1 MAHWITP
8 SGPVETLRIFSE
20 QGFDLQ
26 AVGNSGGRKLGKE
39 STVGISLSLLL
50 AAGGAIL
57 IWAVNT
63 TSSGFN
69 IHTAGVILLVVG
81 IIGFVLSLAFWS
93 SWGGFG
99 GYSRRDTDG
108 NNTTVVR

>member
-1 MAHWITP
+1 MGIT
-8 SGPVETLRIFSE
+8 I
-20 QGFDLQ
+20 
-26 AVGNSGGRKLGKE
+26 
-39 STVGISLSLLL
+39 SLLL
-50 AAGGAIL
+50 SAAGAIL

-81 IIGFVLSLAFWS
+81 IIGCVLSIAFWA

-99 GYSRRDTDG
+99 GYGPSREPRDGDH
-108 NNTTVVR
+108 TTVVR

>member
-1 MAHWITP
+1 M
-8 SGPVETLRIFSE
+8 
-20 QGFDLQ
+20 
-26 AVGNSGGRKLGKE
+26 
-39 STVGISLSLLL
+39 GISLSLLL
-50 AAGGAIL
+50 AAAGAIL

-93 SWGGFG
+93 TWGGFG
-99 GYSRRDTDG
+99 GTTRRASDG

>member
-1 MAHWITP
+1 MGV
-8 SGPVETLRIFSE
+8 SF
-20 QGFDLQ
+20 
-26 AVGNSGGRKLGKE
+26 
-39 STVGISLSLLL
+39 SLLL
-50 AAGGAIL
+50 AAAGAIL

-81 IIGFVLSLAFWS
+81 IIGFCVSLVFWS

-99 GYSRRDTDG
+99 GRSDPDRRDGDHV
-108 NNTTVVR
+108 TVIDR

>member
-1 MAHWITP
+1 M
-8 SGPVETLRIFSE
+8 
-20 QGFDLQ
+20 
-26 AVGNSGGRKLGKE
+26 
-39 STVGISLSLLL
+39 GISLSLLL

-99 GYSRRDTDG
+99 GATRRDDDRG
-108 NNTTVVR
+108 NITTVVR

>member
-1 MAHWITP
+1 M
-8 SGPVETLRIFSE
+8 
-20 QGFDLQ
+20 
-26 AVGNSGGRKLGKE
+26 
-39 STVGISLSLLL
+39 GISLSLLL

-81 IIGFVLSLAFWS
+81 IIGFVISLAFWS

-99 GYSRRDTDG
+99 GATRRDDGG

>member
-1 MAHWITP
+1 M
-8 SGPVETLRIFSE
+8 
-20 QGFDLQ
+20 
-26 AVGNSGGRKLGKE
+26 
-39 STVGISLSLLL
+39 GISLSLLL

-69 IHTAGVILLVVG
+69 IHVAGVILLVVG
-81 IIGFVLSLAFWS
+81 IIGVVLSLVFWT

-99 GYSRRDTDG
+99 PGPRRDAEGG